1 MMTPSTPE
9 MTSSTA
15 LSSTMGGYRPF
26 TASDISPASEDGG
39 DDKSEGEKH

>member
-1 MMTPSTPE
+1 MTTPSTPE

-26 TASDISPASEDGG
+26 SATDISAASEDSG
-39 DDKSEGEKH
+39 DGKSDTNS